1 MNELIVVK
9 QLPIIEQQLKN
20 ISEDIDKRIAELN
33 KLEVTEETVK
43 EVKKARTQ
51 FKKDFD
57 ELETKRKEVK
67 KAVLTPYEQFEEIY
81 KSYVTNK
88 FKTADNELKNKIDD
102 VENKLKEQKETQVK
116 EHFEEYKKANNLD
129 FVDYKQVGIKVGLS
143 DSLKSLKEQVD
154 KFINKILDDLKLI
167 DTQEYK
173 AEILVEYKQSLNV
186 SQSITTVVN
195 RVKAIEEEKK
205 KQEEKIV
212 HIEMNENHE
221 ITQKSYEQLENIF
234 NKPLEQPKE
243 EKNEEVLVLKFAV
256 KGTRAKLKE
265 LKMFLEN
272 GGYDYE

>member
-20 ISEDIDKRIAELN
+20 ISEDIDKRIEELN
-33 KLEVTEETVK
+33 KLEVNEETVK

-51 FKKDFD
+51 FKKDFED
-57 ELETKRKEVK
+57 LESKRKEVK

-88 FKTADNELKNKIDD
+88 FKTADSKLKIKIDD
-102 VENKLKEQKETQVK
+102 VENKLKEQKEMQVK

-129 FVDYKQVGIKVGLS
+129 FIDYKQVGIKVGLS

-154 KFINKILDDLKLI
+154 KFINKTLDDLKLI

-173 AEILVEYKQSLNV
+173 TEILVEYKQHLNV
-186 SQSITTVVN
+186 SQAITTVVN
-195 RVKAIEEEKK
+195 RNKAIEEEKK
-205 KQEEKIV
+205 KQEKELQNFIVETAKESDKCVVSEEILEAPKVEKIA
-212 HIEMNENHE
+212 EE
-221 ITQKSYEQLENIF
+221 ILT
-234 NKPLEQPKE
+234 
-243 EKNEEVLVLKFAV
+243 LKFTV
-256 KGTRAKLKE
+256 KATRTKLKE

>member
-186 SQSITTVVN
+186 SQAITTVVN
-195 RVKAIEEEKK
+195 RVKAIEEERK
-205 KQEEKIV
+205 KQEQEKELQNFIVETAKESDKTVVSEEILQAPEIEKIA
-212 HIEMNENHE
+212 EE
-221 ITQKSYEQLENIF
+221 ILT
-234 NKPLEQPKE
+234 
-243 EKNEEVLVLKFAV
+243 LKFTV
-256 KGTRAKLKE
+256 KATRTKLKE

-272 GGYDYE
+272 GGYYYE